1 MLQTA
6 PSKIVK
12 RSTELVITVFV
23 KTKEL
28 LKLFFFVMIWIFFF
42 FTSFKMIT
50 TYFIIEMRRLIATAS
65 LQSHWKAKDLYTYN

>member
-6 PSKIVK
+6 PSKIVE

-28 LKLFFFVMIWIFFF
+28 LKFLLFFF

-50 TYFIIEMRRLIATAS
+50 AYFIIEMRRLIATAS